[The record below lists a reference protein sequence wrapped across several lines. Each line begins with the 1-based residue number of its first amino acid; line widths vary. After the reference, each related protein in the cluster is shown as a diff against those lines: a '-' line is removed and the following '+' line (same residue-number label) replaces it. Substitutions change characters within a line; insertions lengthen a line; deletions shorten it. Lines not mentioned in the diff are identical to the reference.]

1 MVGGMA
7 RPPRARARSIIRS
20 LPDPY
25 GFIEVNVFPM
35 SERPARP
42 KWTTGAS
49 ITIEGS
55 GVVLASRIEVAG
67 DSASRRKGLLGRER
81 FDPGEAIVIA
91 PCQGVHTFGMRFAI
105 DIVAVARDGLVVKIR
120 SHVPRRRI
128 VIALNAFAIIELPS
142 GSVEGSKLKVGD
154 RLLVSPASVAV

>member
-1 MVGGMA
+1 
-7 RPPRARARSIIRS
+7 
-20 LPDPY
+20 
-25 GFIEVNVFPM
+25 M

-81 FDPGEAIVIA
+81 LDPG
-91 PCQGVHTFGMRFAI
+91 
-105 DIVAVARDGLVVKIR
+105 
-120 SHVPRRRI
+120 
-128 VIALNAFAIIELPS
+128 
-142 GSVEGSKLKVGD
+142 
-154 RLLVSPASVAV
+154 